1 MLKKIVALFAILS
14 FGFNPALAAEVTG
27 AGATFPYPL
36 YAKWAED
43 YKKETGISINYQ
55 SVGSGAGIKQIQA
68 GTVQFGATD
77 KPLKKEELDKH
88 GLVQWPQVI
97 GAIVIVVNIEGVTTN
112 TLVLDGKTLAD
123 IYLGKIKKWND
134 PAITKLNVGLS
145 LPEQDIVVIRRSDG
159 SGTTFNFTNY
169 LSKVSQDW
177 KDNIG
182 EGTAVEFPVGVGAKG
197 NDGVAS
203 NVAQVKGS
211 IGYVEY
217 AFAKQNKLVYT
228 KLVNANG
235 KTVSPEAK
243 TFAAAAVDADLSSI
257 LTNQSGD
264 TVWPITAATFIV
276 VRKDKD
282 NKEVIKFFDWA
293 FKNGTKAAEELDY
306 ISIPAIIVEKIKK
319 EVWK

>member
-1 MLKKIVALFAILS
+1 MLKKIVALFAILA
-14 FGFNPALAAEVTG
+14 FGYNTALAAEVTG

-55 SVGSGAGIKQIQA
+55 SVGSGAGIKQIQS

-77 KPLKKEELDKH
+77 KPLKQEELDKH

-97 GAIVIVVNIEGVTTN
+97 GGIVIVVNIEGVATR
-112 TLVLDGKTLAD
+112 TLVLDGSTLAN

-182 EGTAVEFPVGVGAKG
+182 EGTAVEFPVGSGAKG

-203 NVAQVKGS
+203 AVAQIKNS

-217 AFAKQNKLVYT
+217 AYAKQNKLTYT
-228 KLVNANG
+228 KMINAAG
-235 KTVSPEAK
+235 KVVTPDEKS
-243 TFAAAAVDADLSSI
+243 FAAASEKADLSSI
-257 LTNQSGD
+257 LTNQAGD
-264 TVWPITAATFIV
+264 DAWPITAATFIA

-293 FKNGTKAAEELDY
+293 FKNGAKAAEELDY
-306 ISIPAIIVEKIKK
+306 ISIPAIIVDKIRK